1 MFFSTSEALVLP
13 RFRHKTSTAEDEI
26 LKESVFILQAAFAD
40 INIAKADLHI
50 HIFVVRRAAGPINLS
65 TENWFMRTILFLVAG
80 LFLMTSLLI
89 VAKMFSEHF
98 PSAPNWAI
106 ALGLILWLMITATNM
121 WIGVS
126 KAGYSVADEL
136 PILLLLF
143 VVPAAAVVLVRW
155 RFL

>member
-1 MFFSTSEALVLP
+1 
-13 RFRHKTSTAEDEI
+13 
-26 LKESVFILQAAFAD
+26 
-40 INIAKADLHI
+40 
-50 HIFVVRRAAGPINLS
+50 
-65 TENWFMRTILFLVAG
+65 MRTILFLVAG
-80 LFLMTSLLI
+80 LFLMASLLI

-98 PSAPNWAI
+98 PSAPNWAVV
-106 ALGLILWLMITATNM
+106 LGLSLWLMITATNM

-143 VVPAAAVVLVRW
+143 ALPAAAVVLVRW